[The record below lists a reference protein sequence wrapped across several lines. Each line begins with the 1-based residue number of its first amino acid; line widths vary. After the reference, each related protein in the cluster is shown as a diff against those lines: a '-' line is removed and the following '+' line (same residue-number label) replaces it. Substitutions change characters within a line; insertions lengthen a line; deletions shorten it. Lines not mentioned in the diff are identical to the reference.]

1 MDRNR
6 LKEVHQTDLTEGK
19 INEDFVDWL
28 KTKGPTYLLV
38 VLIGLAAWL
47 LIVRFKQQKQD
58 HRNDGWSAFL
68 SAQLPG
74 SLEDVAVEFSDIH
87 GLSLLANLRAAD
99 VYLQAVI
106 AQAPL
111 GADLSAATVEPL
123 SDEDRDTYLT
133 RADRIYQAVIDAD
146 DSSSKTAL
154 YTIGAMNGRAAVA
167 ESRGDSEQARH
178 WYEQAAERA
187 GAEFPQLVK
196 RFQDLAE
203 SVEEFSRPISLPAED
218 DLPSQAT
225 ASPLDPATIDSAL
238 RDLLQS
244 DESAD
249 ALVFP
254 PSAP

>member
-28 KTKGPTYLLV
+28 KSKGPTYLLV

-58 HRNDGWSAFL
+58 HLNDGWSAFL

-74 SLEDVAVEFSDIH
+74 SLEDVAAEYADIH
-87 GLSLLANLRAAD
+87 GLALLANLRAAD

-106 AQAPL
+106 TQAPL
-111 GADLSAATVEPL
+111 GADLSAVTVEPL

-133 RADRIYQAVIDAD
+133 RADRIYQAVIEAD
-146 DSSSKTAL
+146 DGSSDTAL

-187 GAEFPQLVK
+187 DADFPQLVK

-203 SVEEFSRPISLPAED
+203 SVEKFSRAISLPAED
-218 DLPSQAT
+218 DLPSQA
-225 ASPLDPATIDSAL
+225 ASLPLEPATLDSAL

-244 DESAD
+244 DEPAD
-249 ALVFP
+249 AFVVP